1 MLILLL
7 DFQTGSTDVDI
18 TTDTLHFIVDSETTT
33 IRQEVMLDMADTAG
47 LGVLQ
52 TGIIQ
57 IEEMDTILTEEMLT
71 QEEMLTPATI
81 QIETIATAHQ
91 EEIII
96 AMVEMEIPLQI
107 AVEIALTQTEETI
120 LTAETEIQTTI
131 AAIVLQETTV
141 RAE

>member
-7 DFQTGSTDVDI
+7 DFRIGSTDVDI

-33 IRQEVMLDMADTAG
+33 IRQEAMLDMADTAD

-96 AMVEMEIPLQI
+96 AMVEMEIPPQI

-131 AAIVLQETTV
+131 AAIALQETTV

>member
-33 IRQEVMLDMADTAG
+33 IRQEAMLVMADTAD

-57 IEEMDTILTEEMLT
+57 IAEMVTILTEEMLT
-71 QEEMLTPATI
+71 QEEMLTLATI

-96 AMVEMEIPLQI
+96 AIVEMEIPPQI
-107 AVEIALTQTEETI
+107 ALEIALTQTEETI